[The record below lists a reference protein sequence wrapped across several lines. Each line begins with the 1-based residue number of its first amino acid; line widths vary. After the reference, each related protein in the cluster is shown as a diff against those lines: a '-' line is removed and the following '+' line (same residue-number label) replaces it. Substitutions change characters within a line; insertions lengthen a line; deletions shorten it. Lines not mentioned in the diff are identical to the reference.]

1 MIEDTYIYKGVCSLY
16 GMENKITLEEMNRKC
31 MVDKIRELTNTTVT
45 DEEIVDFAIEKELDR
60 LLKEDNFKNG
70 DVE

>member
-1 MIEDTYIYKGVCSLY
+1 
-16 GMENKITLEEMNRKC
+16 MENKITLEEMNRKC